1 MSHNVQRR
9 AFLGQ
14 VAFWP
19 LFARRVTT
27 SPAYYYT
34 NGTLPPGYTYVTEQP
49 VQYVT
54 QPAETAPT
62 AAPETA
68 PVDAQV
74 QQTAAQAP
82 AQPEAAPQP
91 VAYDYGDGGVLAAMN
106 AIRASA
112 GIHAL
117 AYDPGLSAS
126 AYGVAANCAAR
137 NALIHSNLGM
147 ENLAMSFAP
156 ANAANMWLN
165 SPGHRANMLSG
176 ATRVGIGVASN
187 GSYWYVAAIFSA

>member
-1 MSHNVQRR
+1 MNKSLQRR

-19 LFARRVTT
+19 LFARRIP
-27 SPAYYYT
+27 SNQIYYYT

-49 VQYVT
+49 VQSVE
-54 QPAETAPT
+54 QPA
-62 AAPETA
+62 A
-68 PVDAQV
+68 PVDTEIQQV
-74 QQTAAQAP
+74 AAEAP
-82 AQPEAAPQP
+82 AQPEAPQAAPAEP

-106 AIRASA
+106 SIRASA
-112 GIHAL
+112 GLHAL

-137 NALIHSNLGM
+137 NALVHSNLGM
-147 ENLAMSFAP
+147 ENLAMTFAP
-156 ANAANMWLN
+156 ANAANMWVN

-176 ATRVGIGVASN
+176 ATRVGIGLASN
-187 GSYWYVAAIFSA
+187 GGYWYVAAIFSA

>member
-1 MSHNVQRR
+1 MSHHVERR

-19 LFARRVTT
+19 LFARRVTMT
-27 SPAYYYT
+27 PTYYYT

-54 QPAETAPT
+54 QPAETVQ
-62 AAPETA
+62 AAA

-74 QQTAAQAP
+74 QQVAAEAP
-82 AQPEAAPQP
+82 AEVAAPVEAPAQP

-147 ENLAMSFAP
+147 ENLAMAP
-156 ANAANMWLN
+156 APVSAANMWLN

-176 ATRVGIGVASN
+176 ATRVGIGLASN